1 MSKPRWYEISEGEI
15 GVTEDPDENID
26 NPRIVEYF
34 TTTDFMNRGDDEIA
48 WCSAFAN
55 WCMAQAKIPGTHS
68 ALARSWHE
76 KHWGVALDGP
86 REGCLVVMKSPGNPG
101 DQRHG
106 HVGFYAGEKDKDH
119 NAVLGGNQGPEGQG
133 SVKISNFAKDLVLS
147 YRWPS
152 PEMLAAAGQPEA
164 EKPAKVEVKIQRP
177 EFTADLVK
185 EYELLFAACRIRE
198 ERLPAVD
205 AIVNKL
211 FSQKSLYE
219 NVGKPLGIPWFVVAV
234 IHNMECSC
242 DFNSHLHNGD
252 PLSDYTVHVPSG
264 RPATGSP
271 PFSWEASATDAL
283 TYKKFNVWTDWSLAG
298 ILYKLEL
305 YNGWGYRKK
314 GFVTP
319 YLWSFSNH
327 YTKGKFV
334 EDGVFDPNATS
345 QQVGAAVILKRM
357 LEKSVLSLADL
368 GLKPNPQILA
378 PPPTRPGQ
386 FQYSS
391 DLKSQWGED
400 LQGFLNRVEWIN
412 LDEDGYPGDDTSMAF
427 RQMTGHFLPGDE
439 RAGYP
444 LISYAP
450 NAEPWELVE
459 ELQKLLN
466 TYGPKQIEVTGVP
479 GQETSD
485 AFKEL
490 TGYYLYG
497 DPRQKS

>member
-1 MSKPRWYEISEGEI
+1 MSKPRWYEIAEGEI
-15 GVTEDPDENID
+15 GVTENPDPNID

-34 TTTDFMNRGDDEIA
+34 TATDYWNKDDDEP

-55 WCMAQAKIPGTHS
+55 WCMAQAGIAGTHS
-68 ALARSWHE
+68 ARARSWHE
-76 KHWGVALDGP
+76 EGWGEELDEP
-86 REGCLVVMKSPGNPG
+86 REGCLAVLKRPPNPAS
-101 DQRHG
+101 G
-106 HVGFYAGEKDKDH
+106 HVGFYAGTVDD
-119 NAVLGGNQGPEGQG
+119 NRFRLLGGNQGPEGRG
-133 SVKISNFAKDLVLS
+133 AVNISNQSKDMVLS

-164 EKPAKVEVKIQRP
+164 EKPGKVEVKIRGS
-177 EFTADLVK
+177 EFTAELVQ
-185 EYELLFAACRIRE
+185 EYGLLFATCKIRE
-198 ERLPAVD
+198 EKLPEVD

-211 FSQKSLYE
+211 GGAKTRYE
-219 NVGKPLGIPWFVVAV
+219 NVGKPLGIPWFVVGV

-242 DFNSHLHNGD
+242 RFDAHLHNGD
-252 PLSDYTVHVPSG
+252 PLDDYTVHVPAD

-283 TYKKFNVWTDWSLAG
+283 TYEKFTTWTDWSLPG
-298 ILYKLEL
+298 ILYKLER
-305 YNGWGYRKK
+305 YNGWGYRKRDCA
-314 GFVTP
+314 TP

-334 EDGVFDPNATS
+334 RDRVFDPEAVS
-345 QQVGAAVILKRM
+345 KQVGAAVILKRM
-357 LEKSVLSLADL
+357 LEKGVISLAEL
-368 GLKPNPQILA
+368 GLKPDQGGFSPQL
-378 PPPTRPGQ
+378 PPFPGK
-386 FQYSS
+386 FQYDS

-400 LQGFLNRVEWIN
+400 LQSFLNLVEWIN

-427 RQMTGHFLPGDE
+427 RQMTGYFLPGDE
-439 RAGYP
+439 RQGYP

-459 ELQKLLN
+459 EFQKLLN
-466 TYGPKQIEVTGVP
+466 TYGPKQVKVTGVA
-479 GQETSD
+479 GEETSD

-497 DPRQKS
+497 DPREKA